1 MPDSQ
6 LLIAFF
12 ASAAVFA
19 YAPGPST
26 LYAAAQTIAGG
37 RNQGLQ
43 AAFGIHLGGYFH
55 VAIVAMGVAS
65 LTSSLPSIANADA
78 TDTAALDALNKFFNA
93 LSVDNYES
101 GALKNQVTDDFI
113 IFEMGQRFTLAQF
126 KTFLASA
133 NYKNWKSTQWTISD
147 ATVTSVNGM
156 THISYKNTGVFV
168 FPSQDSSA
176 KLTEQRNIWL
186 ESALL
191 VVDGEQLK
199 LKFLQSENIFREE
212 TVLGSQ

>member
-1 MPDSQ
+1 MKNS
-6 LLIAFF
+6 LMTFVIVTL
-12 ASAAVFA
+12 ASV
-19 YAPGPST
+19 
-26 LYAAAQTIAGG
+26 
-37 RNQGLQ
+37 
-43 AAFGIHLGGYFH
+43 
-55 VAIVAMGVAS
+55 
-65 LTSSLPSIANADA
+65 TSSFSSIANADVS
-78 TDTAALDALNKFFNA
+78 DTPALDALNKFFDA
-93 LSVDNYES
+93 LSIDNYEN
-101 GALKNQVTDDFI
+101 GALENQVTDDFI

-168 FPSQDSSA
+168 FPSQDSST

-199 LKFLQSENIFREE
+199 LKFLQSENIFRRE

>member
-1 MPDSQ
+1 MKNT
-6 LLIAFF
+6 LTKFLI
-12 ASAAVFA
+12 VI
-19 YAPGPST
+19 
-26 LYAAAQTIAGG
+26 L
-37 RNQGLQ
+37 
-43 AAFGIHLGGYFH
+43 
-55 VAIVAMGVAS
+55 AS
-65 LTSSLPSIANADA
+65 LTSWLPSIANADA
-78 TDTAALDALNKFFNA
+78 SDTAALDALNKFFDA

-101 GALKNQVTDDFI
+101 GALENQVTDDFI

-133 NYKNWKSTQWTISD
+133 NYENWKSTQWTISD
-147 ATVTSVNGM
+147 ATVTSGNGM

-168 FPSQDSSA
+168 FPSKDSST

-199 LKFLQSENIFREE
+199 LKFLQSENIFRKE

>member
-1 MPDSQ
+1 MKN
-6 LLIAFF
+6 
-12 ASAAVFA
+12 
-19 YAPGPST
+19 T
-26 LYAAAQTIAGG
+26 LTK
-37 RNQGLQ
+37 
-43 AAFGIHLGGYFH
+43 
-55 VAIVAMGVAS
+55 VAIIILAS
-65 LTSSLPSIANADA
+65 LTSSLSSIANADVS
-78 TDTAALDALNKFFNA
+78 DTPALDALNKFFDA
-93 LSVDNYES
+93 LSVDNYGS
-101 GALKNQVTDDFI
+101 GALENQVTDDFI

-168 FPSQDSSA
+168 FPSQDSTA
-176 KLTEQRNIWL
+176 RLTEQHNIWL

-191 VVDGEQLK
+191 VVDQEQLK

-212 TVLGSQ
+212 KILAPNK

>member
-1 MPDSQ
+1 MKNT
-6 LLIAFF
+6 LTKFLI
-12 ASAAVFA
+12 VI
-19 YAPGPST
+19 
-26 LYAAAQTIAGG
+26 L
-37 RNQGLQ
+37 
-43 AAFGIHLGGYFH
+43 
-55 VAIVAMGVAS
+55 AS
-65 LTSSLPSIANADA
+65 LTSWLPSIANADA
-78 TDTAALDALNKFFNA
+78 SDTAALDALNKFFDA

-101 GALKNQVTDDFI
+101 GALENQVTDDFI

-133 NYKNWKSTQWTISD
+133 NYENWKSTQWTISD

-168 FPSQDSSA
+168 FPSQDSST

-191 VVDGEQLK
+191 VVHGEQLK
-199 LKFLQSENIFREE
+199 LKFLQSENIFRRE

>member
-1 MPDSQ
+1 MKNT
-6 LLIAFF
+6 LTKFLI
-12 ASAAVFA
+12 VI
-19 YAPGPST
+19 
-26 LYAAAQTIAGG
+26 L
-37 RNQGLQ
+37 
-43 AAFGIHLGGYFH
+43 
-55 VAIVAMGVAS
+55 AS
-65 LTSSLPSIANADA
+65 LTSWLPSIANADA
-78 TDTAALDALNKFFNA
+78 SDTAALDALNKFFDA

-101 GALKNQVTDDFI
+101 GALENQVTDDFI

-133 NYKNWKSTQWTISD
+133 NYQNWKSTQWTISD

-176 KLTEQRNIWL
+176 RLTEQRNIWL

-191 VVDGEQLK
+191 VVDGKQLK
-199 LKFLQSENIFREE
+199 LKFLQSENIFRKE
-212 TVLGSQ
+212 TVLGFQ

>member
-1 MPDSQ
+1 MKNS
-6 LLIAFF
+6 LMTFVIVTL
-12 ASAAVFA
+12 ASV
-19 YAPGPST
+19 
-26 LYAAAQTIAGG
+26 
-37 RNQGLQ
+37 
-43 AAFGIHLGGYFH
+43 
-55 VAIVAMGVAS
+55 
-65 LTSSLPSIANADA
+65 TSSLSSIANADVS
-78 TDTAALDALNKFFNA
+78 DTPALDALSKFFDA
-93 LSVDNYES
+93 LSIDNYEN
-101 GALKNQVTDDFI
+101 GALENQVTDDFI

-168 FPSQDSSA
+168 FPSQDSSTG
-176 KLTEQRNIWL
+176 LTEQRNIWL

-212 TVLGSQ
+212 KVLAPNK

>member
-1 MPDSQ
+1 MKNS
-6 LLIAFF
+6 LMTFVI
-12 ASAAVFA
+12 V
-19 YAPGPST
+19 T
-26 LYAAAQTIAGG
+26 L
-37 RNQGLQ
+37 
-43 AAFGIHLGGYFH
+43 
-55 VAIVAMGVAS
+55 AS
-65 LTSSLPSIANADA
+65 LTSSLSSIANADVS
-78 TDTAALDALNKFFNA
+78 DTPALDSLNKFFDA
-93 LSVDNYES
+93 LSIDNYEN
-101 GALKNQVTDDFI
+101 GALENQVTDDFI

-168 FPSQDSSA
+168 FPSQDSSTG
-176 KLTEQRNIWL
+176 LTEQRNIWL

-212 TVLGSQ
+212 NVLGSQ

>member
-1 MPDSQ
+1 MKNS
-6 LLIAFF
+6 LMTFVI
-12 ASAAVFA
+12 V
-19 YAPGPST
+19 T
-26 LYAAAQTIAGG
+26 L
-37 RNQGLQ
+37 
-43 AAFGIHLGGYFH
+43 
-55 VAIVAMGVAS
+55 AS
-65 LTSSLPSIANADA
+65 LTSSLSSIANADVS
-78 TDTAALDALNKFFNA
+78 DTPALDALNKFFDA
-93 LSVDNYES
+93 LSIVNYEN
-101 GALKNQVTDDFI
+101 GALENQVTDDFI

-168 FPSQDSSA
+168 FPSQDSSTG
-176 KLTEQRNIWL
+176 LTEQRNIWL

-212 TVLGSQ
+212 NVLDSQ

>member
-1 MPDSQ
+1 MAHQGRSLVSITRRRRDISNGCEITN
-6 LLIAFF
+6 LITRALTLSAFF
-12 ASAAVFA
+12 CEHEMKN
-19 YAPGPST
+19 T
-26 LYAAAQTIAGG
+26 LTKF
-37 RNQGLQ
+37 L
-43 AAFGIHLGGYFH
+43 
-55 VAIVAMGVAS
+55 IVILAS
-65 LTSSLPSIANADA
+65 LTSSLSSITNADVS
-78 TDTAALDALNKFFNA
+78 DTPGLDALNKFFDA

-101 GALKNQVTDDFI
+101 GALENQVTDDFI

-133 NYKNWKSTQWTISD
+133 NYENWKSTQWTISD

-168 FPSQDSSA
+168 FPSQDSST

-199 LKFLQSENIFREE
+199 LKFLQSENIFRKE

>member
-1 MPDSQ
+1 MKN
-6 LLIAFF
+6 
-12 ASAAVFA
+12 
-19 YAPGPST
+19 T
-26 LYAAAQTIAGG
+26 LTK
-37 RNQGLQ
+37 
-43 AAFGIHLGGYFH
+43 
-55 VAIVAMGVAS
+55 VVIVILAS
-65 LTSSLPSIANADA
+65 LTSSLSSIANADVS
-78 TDTAALDALNKFFNA
+78 DTPALDALNKFFDA
-93 LSVDNYES
+93 LSVDNYGS
-101 GALKNQVTDDFI
+101 GALENQVTDDFI

-168 FPSQDSSA
+168 FPSQDSTA
-176 KLTEQRNIWL
+176 RLIEQHNTWL

-191 VVDGEQLK
+191 VVDQEQLK

-212 TVLGSQ
+212 KILAPNK

>member
-1 MPDSQ
+1 MKNT
-6 LLIAFF
+6 LTKFLI
-12 ASAAVFA
+12 VI
-19 YAPGPST
+19 
-26 LYAAAQTIAGG
+26 L
-37 RNQGLQ
+37 
-43 AAFGIHLGGYFH
+43 
-55 VAIVAMGVAS
+55 AS
-65 LTSSLPSIANADA
+65 LTSWLPSIANAEA
-78 TDTAALDALNKFFNA
+78 SDTSALDALNKFFDA

-101 GALKNQVTDDFI
+101 GALENQVTDDFI

-133 NYKNWKSTQWTISD
+133 NYENWKSTQWTISD

-168 FPSQDSSA
+168 FPSQDSST

-199 LKFLQSENIFREE
+199 LKFLQSENIFRKE

>member
-1 MPDSQ
+1 MKNS
-6 LLIAFF
+6 LMTFVI
-12 ASAAVFA
+12 V
-19 YAPGPST
+19 T
-26 LYAAAQTIAGG
+26 L
-37 RNQGLQ
+37 
-43 AAFGIHLGGYFH
+43 
-55 VAIVAMGVAS
+55 AS
-65 LTSSLPSIANADA
+65 LTSSLSSIANADVS
-78 TDTAALDALNKFFNA
+78 DTPALDALNKFFDA
-93 LSVDNYES
+93 LSIDNYEN
-101 GALKNQVTDDFI
+101 GALENQVTDDFI

-133 NYKNWKSTQWTISD
+133 NYENWKSTQWIISD

-168 FPSQDSSA
+168 FPSQDSST

-199 LKFLQSENIFREE
+199 LKFLQSENIFRRE

>member
-1 MPDSQ
+1 MKNS
-6 LLIAFF
+6 LMTFVIVTL
-12 ASAAVFA
+12 ASV
-19 YAPGPST
+19 
-26 LYAAAQTIAGG
+26 
-37 RNQGLQ
+37 
-43 AAFGIHLGGYFH
+43 
-55 VAIVAMGVAS
+55 
-65 LTSSLPSIANADA
+65 TSSLSSIANADVS
-78 TDTAALDALNKFFNA
+78 DTPALDALNKFFDA
-93 LSVDNYES
+93 LSIDNYEN
-101 GALKNQVTDDFI
+101 GALENQVTDDFI

-168 FPSQDSSA
+168 FPSQDSSTR
-176 KLTEQRNIWL
+176 LTEQRNIWL

-212 TVLGSQ
+212 KVLAPKK

>member
-1 MPDSQ
+1 MKNS
-6 LLIAFF
+6 LMTFVI
-12 ASAAVFA
+12 V
-19 YAPGPST
+19 T
-26 LYAAAQTIAGG
+26 L
-37 RNQGLQ
+37 
-43 AAFGIHLGGYFH
+43 
-55 VAIVAMGVAS
+55 AS
-65 LTSSLPSIANADA
+65 LTSSLPSIANADVS
-78 TDTAALDALNKFFNA
+78 DTPALDALNKFFDA
-93 LSVDNYES
+93 LSIDNYEN
-101 GALKNQVTDDFI
+101 GALENQVTDDFI

-168 FPSQDSSA
+168 FPSQDSSTG
-176 KLTEQRNIWL
+176 LTEQRNIWL

-212 TVLGSQ
+212 NVLGSQ

>member
-1 MPDSQ
+1 MKNT
-6 LLIAFF
+6 LTKFLI
-12 ASAAVFA
+12 VI
-19 YAPGPST
+19 
-26 LYAAAQTIAGG
+26 L
-37 RNQGLQ
+37 
-43 AAFGIHLGGYFH
+43 
-55 VAIVAMGVAS
+55 AS
-65 LTSSLPSIANADA
+65 LTSWLPSIANADA
-78 TDTAALDALNKFFNA
+78 SDTAALDALNKFFDA

-101 GALKNQVTDDFI
+101 GTLENQVTDDFI

-133 NYKNWKSTQWTISD
+133 NYENWKSTQWTISD

-168 FPSQDSSA
+168 FPSQDSST

-199 LKFLQSENIFREE
+199 LKFLQSENIFRKE

>member
-1 MPDSQ
+1 MKNS
-6 LLIAFF
+6 LMTFVI
-12 ASAAVFA
+12 V
-19 YAPGPST
+19 T
-26 LYAAAQTIAGG
+26 L
-37 RNQGLQ
+37 
-43 AAFGIHLGGYFH
+43 
-55 VAIVAMGVAS
+55 AS
-65 LTSSLPSIANADA
+65 LTSSLSSIANADVS
-78 TDTAALDALNKFFNA
+78 DTPALDALNKFFDA
-93 LSVDNYES
+93 LSIDNYEN
-101 GALKNQVTDDFI
+101 GALENQVTDDFI
-113 IFEMGQRFTLAQF
+113 IFEMGQRLTLAQF

-168 FPSQDSSA
+168 FPSQDSSTG
-176 KLTEQRNIWL
+176 LTEQRNIWL

-212 TVLGSQ
+212 NVLGSQ

>member
-1 MPDSQ
+1 MQ
-6 LLIAFF
+6 N
-12 ASAAVFA
+12 
-19 YAPGPST
+19 T
-26 LYAAAQTIAGG
+26 LTK
-37 RNQGLQ
+37 
-43 AAFGIHLGGYFH
+43 F
-55 VAIVAMGVAS
+55 VIVILAS
-65 LTSSLPSIANADA
+65 LTSSFSSIVSADVS
-78 TDTAALDALNKFFNA
+78 DTPALDALNKFFDA
-93 LSVDNYES
+93 LSIDNYES

-126 KTFLASA
+126 KIFLASA
-133 NYKNWKSTQWTISD
+133 NYENWKSTQWTISD

-168 FPSQDSSA
+168 FPSQDLPTR
-176 KLTEQRNIWL
+176 LTEQRNIWL

-212 TVLGSQ
+212 KVLAPNK

>member
-1 MPDSQ
+1 MKNT
-6 LLIAFF
+6 LTKFLI
-12 ASAAVFA
+12 VI
-19 YAPGPST
+19 
-26 LYAAAQTIAGG
+26 L
-37 RNQGLQ
+37 
-43 AAFGIHLGGYFH
+43 
-55 VAIVAMGVAS
+55 AS
-65 LTSSLPSIANADA
+65 LTSWLPSIANADA
-78 TDTAALDALNKFFNA
+78 SDTAALDALNKFFDA

-101 GALKNQVTDDFI
+101 GALENQVTDDFI

-133 NYKNWKSTQWTISD
+133 SYKNWKSTQWTISD

-168 FPSQDSSA
+168 FPSQDSST

-191 VVDGEQLK
+191 VVVGEQLK

>member
-1 MPDSQ
+1 MKNS
-6 LLIAFF
+6 LTKF
-12 ASAAVFA
+12 V
-19 YAPGPST
+19 
-26 LYAAAQTIAGG
+26 
-37 RNQGLQ
+37 
-43 AAFGIHLGGYFH
+43 
-55 VAIVAMGVAS
+55 IVILAS
-65 LTSSLPSIANADA
+65 LTSSLSLVANADVSGMS
-78 TDTAALDALNKFFNA
+78 ALDALNKFFDA

-101 GALKNQVTDDFI
+101 GSLENQVTDDFI

-168 FPSQDSSA
+168 FPSQDLPTR
-176 KLTEQRNIWL
+176 LTKQRNIWL

-212 TVLGSQ
+212 KVLAPNT

>member
-1 MPDSQ
+1 MKNS
-6 LLIAFF
+6 LKTF
-12 ASAAVFA
+12 V
-19 YAPGPST
+19 
-26 LYAAAQTIAGG
+26 
-37 RNQGLQ
+37 
-43 AAFGIHLGGYFH
+43 
-55 VAIVAMGVAS
+55 IVILAS
-65 LTSSLPSIANADA
+65 LASSLSSIANADVS
-78 TDTAALDALNKFFNA
+78 DTPAVDALNKFFDA

-101 GALKNQVTDDFI
+101 GALENQVTDDFM

-133 NYKNWKSTQWTISD
+133 NYKNWKSTRWTISD

-168 FPSQDSSA
+168 FPSQDSSPG
-176 KLTEQRNIWL
+176 LTEQRNIWL

-212 TVLGSQ
+212 NVLGSQ

>member
-1 MPDSQ
+1 MKNT
-6 LLIAFF
+6 LTKFLI
-12 ASAAVFA
+12 VI
-19 YAPGPST
+19 
-26 LYAAAQTIAGG
+26 L
-37 RNQGLQ
+37 
-43 AAFGIHLGGYFH
+43 
-55 VAIVAMGVAS
+55 AS
-65 LTSSLPSIANADA
+65 LTSSFSSIANADVS
-78 TDTAALDALNKFFNA
+78 DTSALDALNKFFDA
-93 LSVDNYES
+93 LSVDNYGN
-101 GALKNQVTDDFI
+101 GALEKQVTDDFI

-133 NYKNWKSTQWTISD
+133 NYKNWKSTKWTISD

-212 TVLGSQ
+212 TVLSSQ

>member
-1 MPDSQ
+1 MKNS
-6 LLIAFF
+6 LMTFVIVTL
-12 ASAAVFA
+12 ASV
-19 YAPGPST
+19 
-26 LYAAAQTIAGG
+26 
-37 RNQGLQ
+37 
-43 AAFGIHLGGYFH
+43 
-55 VAIVAMGVAS
+55 
-65 LTSSLPSIANADA
+65 TSSFSSIANADVS
-78 TDTAALDALNKFFNA
+78 DTPALDALNKFFDA
-93 LSVDNYES
+93 LSIDNYEN
-101 GALKNQVTDDFI
+101 GALENQVTDDFI

-168 FPSQDSSA
+168 FPSQDSSTG
-176 KLTEQRNIWL
+176 LTEQRNIWL

-199 LKFLQSENIFREE
+199 LKFLQSENIFRRE

>member
-1 MPDSQ
+1 MKNY
-6 LLIAFF
+6 LMTF
-12 ASAAVFA
+12 V
-19 YAPGPST
+19 
-26 LYAAAQTIAGG
+26 
-37 RNQGLQ
+37 
-43 AAFGIHLGGYFH
+43 
-55 VAIVAMGVAS
+55 IVILAS
-65 LTSSLPSIANADA
+65 LTSSLSSIANADVS
-78 TDTAALDALNKFFNA
+78 DTPALDALNKFFDA
-93 LSVDNYES
+93 LSIDNYEN
-101 GALKNQVTDDFI
+101 GALENQVTDDFI

-133 NYKNWKSTQWTISD
+133 NYKDWKSTQWTISD

-168 FPSQDSSA
+168 FPSQDSSTR
-176 KLTEQRNIWL
+176 LTEQRNIWL

-212 TVLGSQ
+212 NVLGSQ

>member
-1 MPDSQ
+1 MKNT
-6 LLIAFF
+6 LTKFLIVI
-12 ASAAVFA
+12 SV
-19 YAPGPST
+19 
-26 LYAAAQTIAGG
+26 
-37 RNQGLQ
+37 
-43 AAFGIHLGGYFH
+43 
-55 VAIVAMGVAS
+55 S
-65 LTSSLPSIANADA
+65 LTSWLPSIANADA
-78 TDTAALDALNKFFNA
+78 SDTAALDALNKFFDA

-101 GALKNQVTDDFI
+101 GALENQVTDDFI

-126 KTFLASA
+126 TTFLASA
-133 NYKNWKSTQWTISD
+133 NYENWKSTQWTISD

-156 THISYKNTGVFV
+156 THISYKNTGIFV
-168 FPSQDSSA
+168 FPSQDSST

-199 LKFLQSENIFREE
+199 LKFLQSENIFRKE

>member
-1 MPDSQ
+1 MVSITRRRWDISHGCEITN
-6 LLIAFF
+6 LMTRALTLSAFF
-12 ASAAVFA
+12 CE
-19 YAPGPST
+19 YEMKNT
-26 LYAAAQTIAGG
+26 LTKF
-37 RNQGLQ
+37 L
-43 AAFGIHLGGYFH
+43 
-55 VAIVAMGVAS
+55 IVILAS
-65 LTSSLPSIANADA
+65 LTSSLSSITNQMYQKP
-78 TDTAALDALNKFFNA
+78 ALDALNKFFDA
-93 LSVDNYES
+93 LSVDNYQS
-101 GALKNQVTDDFI
+101 GAVENQVTDDFI

-168 FPSQDSSA
+168 FPSQDSST

-199 LKFLQSENIFREE
+199 LKFLQSENIFRKE

>member
-1 MPDSQ
+1 MKNT
-6 LLIAFF
+6 LTKFLI
-12 ASAAVFA
+12 VI
-19 YAPGPST
+19 
-26 LYAAAQTIAGG
+26 L
-37 RNQGLQ
+37 
-43 AAFGIHLGGYFH
+43 
-55 VAIVAMGVAS
+55 AS
-65 LTSSLPSIANADA
+65 LTSCLPSIANADA
-78 TDTAALDALNKFFNA
+78 LDSTALDALNKFFDA

-101 GALKNQVTDDFI
+101 SALENQVTDDFI

-133 NYKNWKSTQWTISD
+133 NYKNWKSTKWTISD

-199 LKFLQSENIFREE
+199 
-212 TVLGSQ
+212 

>member
-37 RNQGLQ
+37 RKQGLQ

>member
-1 MPDSQ
+1 MKNT
-6 LLIAFF
+6 LTKFLI
-12 ASAAVFA
+12 VI
-19 YAPGPST
+19 
-26 LYAAAQTIAGG
+26 L
-37 RNQGLQ
+37 
-43 AAFGIHLGGYFH
+43 
-55 VAIVAMGVAS
+55 AS
-65 LTSSLPSIANADA
+65 LTSWLPSIANADA
-78 TDTAALDALNKFFNA
+78 SDTAALDALNKFFDA

-101 GALKNQVTDDFI
+101 GALENQVTDDFI

-133 NYKNWKSTQWTISD
+133 NYENWKSTQWTISD
-147 ATVTSVNGM
+147 ATVTSGNGM

-168 FPSQDSSA
+168 FPSQDSST

-199 LKFLQSENIFREE
+199 LKFLQSENIFRKE

>member
-1 MPDSQ
+1 MKNT
-6 LLIAFF
+6 LTKFLI
-12 ASAAVFA
+12 VI
-19 YAPGPST
+19 
-26 LYAAAQTIAGG
+26 L
-37 RNQGLQ
+37 
-43 AAFGIHLGGYFH
+43 
-55 VAIVAMGVAS
+55 AS
-65 LTSSLPSIANADA
+65 LTSWLPSIANADA
-78 TDTAALDALNKFFNA
+78 SDTAALDALNKFFDA

-101 GALKNQVTDDFI
+101 GALENQVTDDFT

-133 NYKNWKSTQWTISD
+133 NYENWKSTQWTISD

-168 FPSQDSSA
+168 FPSQDSST

-199 LKFLQSENIFREE
+199 LKFLQSENIFRKE

>member
-1 MPDSQ
+1 MRNT
-6 LLIAFF
+6 LTKFLI
-12 ASAAVFA
+12 VI
-19 YAPGPST
+19 
-26 LYAAAQTIAGG
+26 L
-37 RNQGLQ
+37 
-43 AAFGIHLGGYFH
+43 
-55 VAIVAMGVAS
+55 AS
-65 LTSSLPSIANADA
+65 LTSSLSSITNADVS
-78 TDTAALDALNKFFNA
+78 DKPALDALNKFFDA
-93 LSVDNYES
+93 LSVDNYQS
-101 GALKNQVTDDFI
+101 GALENQVTDDFI

-168 FPSQDSSA
+168 FPSQDSST

-199 LKFLQSENIFREE
+199 LKFLQSENIFRKE

>member
-1 MPDSQ
+1 MKNT
-6 LLIAFF
+6 LTKFLI
-12 ASAAVFA
+12 VI
-19 YAPGPST
+19 
-26 LYAAAQTIAGG
+26 L
-37 RNQGLQ
+37 
-43 AAFGIHLGGYFH
+43 
-55 VAIVAMGVAS
+55 AS

-78 TDTAALDALNKFFNA
+78 LDTAALDALNKFFHA

-101 GALKNQVTDDFI
+101 GALENQVTDDFI

-133 NYKNWKSTQWTISD
+133 NYQNWKSTQWTISD

-176 KLTEQRNIWL
+176 RLTEQRNIWL

-199 LKFLQSENIFREE
+199 LKFLQSENIFRKE

>member
-1 MPDSQ
+1 M
-6 LLIAFF
+6 LCRL
-12 ASAAVFA
+12 
-19 YAPGPST
+19 
-26 LYAAAQTIAGG
+26 
-37 RNQGLQ
+37 
-43 AAFGIHLGGYFH
+43 
-55 VAIVAMGVAS
+55 
-65 LTSSLPSIANADA
+65 
-78 TDTAALDALNKFFNA
+78 
-93 LSVDNYES
+93 E
-101 GALKNQVTDDFI
+101 QVS
-113 IFEMGQRFTLAQF
+113 AQF

-133 NYKNWKSTQWTISD
+133 NYKNWKSTKWTISD

-156 THISYKNTGVFV
+156 THMSYKNTGVFV

-212 TVLGSQ
+212 TALGSQQVKQ

>member
-1 MPDSQ
+1 MKNT
-6 LLIAFF
+6 LTKFLI
-12 ASAAVFA
+12 VI
-19 YAPGPST
+19 
-26 LYAAAQTIAGG
+26 L
-37 RNQGLQ
+37 
-43 AAFGIHLGGYFH
+43 
-55 VAIVAMGVAS
+55 AS
-65 LTSSLPSIANADA
+65 LTSSLSSITNADVS
-78 TDTAALDALNKFFNA
+78 DKAALDALNKFFDA
-93 LSVDNYES
+93 LSVDNYQS
-101 GALKNQVTDDFI
+101 GALENQVTDDFI

-133 NYKNWKSTQWTISD
+133 NYENWKSTQWTISD

-168 FPSQDSSA
+168 FPSQDSST

-199 LKFLQSENIFREE
+199 LKFLQSENIFRKE